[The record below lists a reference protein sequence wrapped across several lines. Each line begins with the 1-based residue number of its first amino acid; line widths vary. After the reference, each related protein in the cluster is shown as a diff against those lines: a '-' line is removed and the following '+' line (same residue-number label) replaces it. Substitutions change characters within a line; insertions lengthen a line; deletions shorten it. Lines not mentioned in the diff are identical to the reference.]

1 MESDSKAVVSDTA
14 QEKGKKKPYSKP
26 ACVSEEIF
34 ETTALACAKRPG
46 QSALCNSGP
55 RNS

>member
-1 MESDSKAVVSDTA
+1 MESDNKAAVNGTA
-14 QEKGKKKPYSKP
+14 KGKGRKRPYSKP